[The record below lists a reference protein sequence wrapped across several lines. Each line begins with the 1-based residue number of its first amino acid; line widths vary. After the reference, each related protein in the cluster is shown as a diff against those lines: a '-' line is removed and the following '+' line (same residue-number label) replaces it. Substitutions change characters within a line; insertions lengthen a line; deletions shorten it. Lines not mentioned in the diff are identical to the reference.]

1 MTGTDTPVNKAAERG
16 YPMRRLCDH
25 PGCTVVLLTQADNER
40 CRLHRKMPGRCCGD
54 PACGYGARRPF

>member
-1 MTGTDTPVNKAAERG
+1 
-16 YPMRRLCDH
+16 
-25 PGCTVVLLTQADNER
+25 VVLLTQADNER